1 MYTNGNWRHARSY
14 GGNAWAR
21 IAELAIEL
29 ADALRSENEMAAT
42 EIMAKL
48 QTIRHNNGLLTEKLA
63 SLEKAIE

>member
-1 MYTNGNWRHARSY
+1 
-14 GGNAWAR
+14 
-21 IAELAIEL
+21 
-29 ADALRSENEMAAT
+29 MAAT